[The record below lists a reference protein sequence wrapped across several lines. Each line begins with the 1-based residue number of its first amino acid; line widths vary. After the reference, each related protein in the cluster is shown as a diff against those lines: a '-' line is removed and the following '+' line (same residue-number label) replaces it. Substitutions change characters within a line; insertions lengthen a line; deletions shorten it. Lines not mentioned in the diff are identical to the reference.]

1 MGGYGIPST
10 LNCPKFLLLATISC
24 FFWHTFALHTN
35 LGLPIG
41 CWKHLTF
48 FGGDNSVKCDE
59 ACWKMSLTSFH
70 KVLPWITTPMATH
83 LSKLITLLVTLL
95 KMVCTTSWFELN
107 WVFPWL
113 IWVNVSFM
121 VVGLNWIG
129 HFHD

>member
-1 MGGYGIPST
+1 
-10 LNCPKFLLLATISC
+10 
-24 FFWHTFALHTN
+24 
-35 LGLPIG
+35 
-41 CWKHLTF
+41 
-48 FGGDNSVKCDE
+48 
-59 ACWKMSLTSFH
+59 
-70 KVLPWITTPMATH
+70 
-83 LSKLITLLVTLL
+83 LL